1 MAIAVDNRPMTA
13 EQKKVISLIQSGRY
27 RNSMTLK
34 RGLAKMYA
42 KTVLGLVAMQ
52 DRSAGLAPRL
62 RSAVV
67 IT

>member
-1 MAIAVDNRPMTA
+1 
-13 EQKKVISLIQSGRY
+13 
-27 RNSMTLK
+27 
-34 RGLAKMYA
+34 MYA